1 LDTRSARTLLVMNTD
16 VTRLVPLGERPLHER
31 VAANIRAEMA
41 RHGVTQAHVAALLG
55 ITQQSVSAKRGG
67 RTPITLDELEII
79 APLFGMTPDELLRGY
94 RNPRPGGPDGGLSV
108 AAERARRD
116 SNPQPSDPKVGPAGV
131 DELTARRVDRERRLR
146 RERRRTIVPATA
158 FAAAS

>member
-1 LDTRSARTLLVMNTD
+1 MTEQPATGVIPEFTIGDRLRKARELTGLDRAEFAGELGISRNTVNNYEAGHTRPRLLALRAWAMRTG
-16 VTRLVPLGERPLHER
+16 VPLTWLQTG
-31 VAANIRAEMA
+31 AAPR
-41 RHGVTQAHVAALLG
+41 
-55 ITQQSVSAKRGG
+55 RG
-67 RTPITLDELEII
+67 R
-79 APLFGMTPDELLRGY
+79 PDE
-94 RNPRPGGPDGGLSV
+94 GLNSD
-108 AAERARRD
+108 AKRARRD